1 MNMQV
6 KCPPVIDM
14 AEVDDLRRALNKGY
28 DNVDL
33 ETLKLITEMCLT
45 ALRKVHWNEYN
56 EQRFGRKPVTVDEV
70 IFLPSLPPHPKPFR
84 SWPEVHIGL
93 FGGLKDLEYEPK
105 SHKVSYIVE
114 HTYQPDW
121 VDASND
127 RIFYEAKG
135 IIPTQADAA
144 KYRSV
149 ADCNDVHFVFILQ
162 ERNIIC
168 PFARPRKDGSRMTH
182 EEWVKNQKFDYCYQ
196 GEEAEFLKSA
206 RYKYLVENFGKGLP
220 RLEETLRTTKKK

>member
-6 KCPPVIDM
+6 KLPQTIDM
-14 AEVDDLRRALNKGY
+14 AEVDDLRRPLREDYRNI
-28 DNVDL
+28 DL
-33 ETLKLITEMCLT
+33 DTLKVITEACLV
-45 ALRKVHWNEYN
+45 ALSKVQWNAYN

-70 IFLPSLPPHPKPFR
+70 IFLPSLPPQPKPFR

-105 SHKVSYIVE
+105 SHKVNYVVE

-121 VDASND
+121 VDANND
-127 RIFYEAKG
+127 RVFYEAKG

-182 EEWVKNQKFDYCYQ
+182 EEWIKKEGFDYCYQ
-196 GEEAEFLKSA
+196 GEEGEFLKSA

-220 RLEETLRTTKKK
+220 RLEETLRANKKK